1 MDLTKPNIPAMTRAD
16 RPPAPTPATAPASA
30 TTPTGL
36 QALLHGT
43 PGRMR
48 LLGVVAVL
56 AALLVGVVCANG
68 LLGSRAAADR
78 AANNIAQVVRVQ
90 TIHVDLLRAD
100 ALATNAFLIGGLE
113 PPEHRAMFDDSMT
126 AVVQGLTKAAAA
138 QPADGKA
145 LAALSS
151 QVQTYGTLV
160 EQARSNNRLG
170 LPVGA
175 QYLTQ
180 ASAGLRSDAIP
191 TINAIVKANEAR
203 SQAEFDRADS
213 SGWLLLGLV
222 AVLGLIAIAVWLAR
236 RTHRYLNGP
245 FTLAIALVALGL
257 FLALSTI
264 SSVAVAVADVR
275 SAQYEDTVRLA
286 QVSAAAN
293 DARANESLTLIK
305 RGSAGDPFEK
315 AWQAD
320 DKKVTEALSG
330 HDPTLLDQ
338 WQRYATGH
346 KEIRGLDD
354 KGSWDAAVKLATST
368 ADGAPGTV
376 FAQFDRQV
384 TSARDAASADAV
396 KQIDGAGSN
405 VTTFAVVIGVMALI
419 ACWLVIRG
427 MGKRIEEYR

>member
-1 MDLTKPNIPAMTRAD
+1 MDLTKPNIPAMIPAGV
-16 RPPAPTPATAPASA
+16 PPAPAPRPEAR
-30 TTPTGL
+30 TGL
-36 QALLHGT
+36 HALLHGT
-43 PGRMR
+43 PGTMR
-48 LLGVVAVL
+48 LLGAVAVL
-56 AALLVGVVCANG
+56 AALLVGAVCANS

-113 PPEHRAMFDDSMT
+113 PAEHRAMFDNSMT
-126 AVVQGLTKAAAA
+126 AVVQGLTRAAAA

-151 QVQTYGTLV
+151 QVQTYATLV

-191 TINAIVKANEAR
+191 TINAIVNANEAR

-213 SGWLLLGLV
+213 SGWLLLGLA
-222 AVLGLIAIAVWLAR
+222 AVIGLIVIAVWLAR

-245 FTLAIALVALGL
+245 FTLAIALVVLGL
-257 FLALSTI
+257 FVALSTI
-264 SSVAVAVADVR
+264 SSVGIAVSDVR

-305 RGSAGDPFEK
+305 RGSAGEPFET

-320 DKKVTEALSG
+320 DKTVTDNLTG
-330 HDPTLLDQ
+330 HDPALLTQ
-338 WQRYATGH
+338 WQQYTAGH
-346 KEIRGLDD
+346 EEIRRLDE
-354 KGSWDAAVKLATST
+354 KGNWDSAVKLATST
-368 ADGAPGTV
+368 EDGSPGLV
-376 FAQFDRQV
+376 FTDFDRKV
-384 TSARDAASADAV
+384 TSARDTASAEAV

-405 VTTFAVVIGVMALI
+405 VTIFAIVIGLVSLV

-427 MGKRIEEYR
+427 MSKRIEEYR

>member
-1 MDLTKPNIPAMTRAD
+1 MDLTKPNIPAMTPAG
-16 RPPAPTPATAPASA
+16 RPPSPAPARASE
-30 TTPTGL
+30 PRTGL
-36 QALLHGT
+36 HGLLHGT

-48 LLGVVAVL
+48 LLGAVAVL
-56 AALLVGVVCANG
+56 AALLVGAVCANS
-68 LLGSRAAADR
+68 LIGSRAAADR

-90 TIHVDLLRAD
+90 SIHVDLLRAD

-113 PPEHRAMFDDSMT
+113 PPEHRAMFDDAMT
-126 AVVQGLTKAAAA
+126 SVVQGLTRAAAA

-151 QVQTYGTLV
+151 QVQTYATMV

-175 QYLTQ
+175 QYLTE

-191 TINAIVKANEAR
+191 TINAIVTANETR
-203 SQAEFDRADS
+203 SQDEFNRADS
-213 SGWLLLGLV
+213 SAWLLLGLV
-222 AVLGLIAIAVWLAR
+222 AVIGLIVIAVWLAR

-245 FTLAIALVALGL
+245 FTLAIGLVALGL

-264 SSVAVAVADVR
+264 SSVGVAVSDVR

-305 RGSAGDPFEK
+305 RGAAGEPFEK

-320 DKKVTEALSG
+320 DKIITGALQG
-330 HDPTLLDQ
+330 HDPALLEQ
-338 WQRYATGH
+338 WQQYAAGH
-346 KEIRGLDD
+346 REIRSLED
-354 KGSWDAAVKLATST
+354 KGNWDKAVERATATS
-368 ADGAPGTV
+368 DGAPGTV
-376 FAQFDRQV
+376 FTAFDRQV
-384 TSARDAASADAV
+384 TSARDLASAQAV

-405 VTTFAVVIGVMALI
+405 VTAFAIVIGLMSLVS
-419 ACWLVIRG
+419 CWLVIRG
-427 MGKRIEEYR
+427 MSKRIEEYR

>member
-1 MDLTKPNIPAMTRAD
+1 
-16 RPPAPTPATAPASA
+16 
-30 TTPTGL
+30 
-36 QALLHGT
+36 
-43 PGRMR
+43 MR
-48 LLGVVAVL
+48 LLGAVAVL

-113 PPEHRAMFDDSMT
+113 PPEHRAMFDDAMT

-151 QVQTYGTLV
+151 QVQTYAILV

-222 AVLGLIAIAVWLAR
+222 AVLGLIAIAVWLAL

-264 SSVAVAVADVR
+264 SSVAVAVSDVR

-305 RGSAGDPFEK
+305 RGSAGEPFET

-320 DKKVTEALSG
+320 DKRVTDDLRG
-330 HDPTLLDQ
+330 HDVGLLEQ
-338 WQRYATGH
+338 WQRYAAGH
-346 KEIRGLDD
+346 KDIRGLDD
-354 KGSWDAAVKLATST
+354 KGNWDDAVKLATST
-368 ADGAPGTV
+368 ESGTPGPL
-376 FAQFDRQV
+376 FAEFDRQV

-405 VTTFAVVIGVMALI
+405 VTAFAVVIGLMALV

>member
-1 MDLTKPNIPAMTRAD
+1 MDLTKPNIPVMIPAGGA
-16 RPPAPTPATAPASA
+16 PPAGGSEPR
-30 TTPTGL
+30 TGVH
-36 QALLHGT
+36 ALLHGT

-48 LLGVVAVL
+48 LLGAVAVL
-56 AALLVGVVCANG
+56 AALLVGAICANS
-68 LLGSRAAADR
+68 LVGSRAAVDR

-90 TIHVDLLRAD
+90 TVHVDLLRAD

-113 PPEHRAMFDDSMT
+113 PAEHRAMFDDAMT
-126 AVVQGLTKAAAA
+126 AVVQGLTRAAAA
-138 QPADGKA
+138 QPADGRA

-151 QVQTYGTLV
+151 QVQTYATLV

-180 ASAGLRSDAIP
+180 ASAGLRTDAIP
-191 TINAIVKANEAR
+191 TINAIVTANEAR

-213 SGWLLLGLV
+213 SVWLLFGVVAVIGLV
-222 AVLGLIAIAVWLAR
+222 LVAVWLAR

-245 FTLAIALVALGL
+245 FTLAIALVAVGL

-264 SSVAVAVADVR
+264 SSVGATVSDVR
-275 SAQYEDTVRLA
+275 SAQYQDTVALA
-286 QVSAAAN
+286 QAGAAAN

-315 AWQAD
+315 AWQTD
-320 DKKVTEALSG
+320 DKKVSDALRD
-330 HDPTLLDQ
+330 HDPALLAQ
-338 WQRYATGH
+338 WRDYAAGH
-346 KEIRGLDD
+346 EKIRGLDA
-354 KGSWDAAVKLATST
+354 KGSWDAAVQLATST
-368 ADGAPGTV
+368 ANGSPGAV
-376 FAQFDRQV
+376 FTEFDRKV
-384 TSARDAASADAV
+384 TAARDAASAEAV

-405 VTTFAVVIGVMALI
+405 VAIFSVVIGLMSLV